1 MRLDYRPVRMQTLT
15 NEVSVSRR
23 RSGCTERQGRRGKMD
38 SKYATDFFGWATEQ
52 AELLRAGRLAEAD
65 IGNIAE
71 EIESMGR
78 GEKRELVNRLAVL
91 LAHLLKWQLSCSTRS
106 T

>member
-1 MRLDYRPVRMQTLT
+1 
-15 NEVSVSRR
+15 
-23 RSGCTERQGRRGKMD
+23 MD

-71 EIESMGR
+71 EIEAWAAA
-78 GEKRELVNRLAVL
+78 ERELVNRLAVL
-91 LAHLLKWQLSCSTRS
+91 LAHLLKWRSSRACAGTAGDCRSSSSGSACLST
-106 T
+106 